1 MPYQKCCISVVFFRV
16 AKQNEKSSLSSVVTL
31 SKNSSNVHFSR
42 YKEEGRDEK
51 ELAEIMLHLGH
62 EGNSLVIG
70 PAFRIKL
77 TEL

>member
-1 MPYQKCCISVVFFRV
+1 MLHFGSFFFFFRID
-16 AKQNEKSSLSSVVTL
+16 KQNKKRCLPSLGTL
-31 SKNSSNVHFSR
+31 SKNSSNVHLSR

-51 ELAEIMLHLGH
+51 ELAEIVLNLGH
-62 EGNSLVIG
+62 EGNSLVIC